1 MKMKKTLLQ
10 TAAKRRWGLGMK
22 SPSGYGRQPMI
33 VSQVKKRT
41 VSEQTV
47 KQTAIETAFE
57 REGGF
62 SALLR
67 RGGIFAAFLLMLLM
81 LPAVSCADEQ
91 PMEAEVPMTLTSP
104 SAILCEA
111 STGRVIFEKNADE
124 RRPVASVNKVMTIL
138 LTLEAIDEGRV
149 SVEDR
154 VTISPRAASMGG
166 SQAFLDAGESYK
178 LGELLKT
185 VIVASANDSAVA
197 LAEYLAGSEETF
209 VKLMNARAGEL
220 GLANTHYVNCTGLPA
235 QDHYTT
241 ARDVA
246 KLSARLDL
254 HPLYY
259 KYSTIW
265 MDEIRHRGGRV
276 TSLTNT
282 NRLIRFY
289 PGCDGYKTGSTNEAR
304 YCVSATAKKDGM
316 RLIAVVLGT
325 PAGQTRFDEAR
336 AMLEYGFAN
345 VQLVT
350 PIAQGQAMD
359 MTVPVRLG
367 GRDAV
372 SVVSGGTCSLL
383 EKRGE
388 KSALSLEAA
397 LIEKVNAPVYAGDVL
412 GEIRVKRGDEVV
424 AVVPA
429 VAGEDVQL
437 PGMVDALIR
446 IRDHFML
453 TGA

>member
-1 MKMKKTLLQ
+1 MKMKTGL
-10 TAAKRRWGLGMK
+10 AAL
-22 SPSGYGRQPMI
+22 
-33 VSQVKKRT
+33 VT
-41 VSEQTV
+41 
-47 KQTAIETAFE
+47 
-57 REGGF
+57 
-62 SALLR
+62 ALLLLP
-67 RGGIFAAFLLMLLM
+67 GIAQ
-81 LPAVSCADEQ
+81 ADEL
-91 PMEAEVPMTLTSP
+91 PMKAEAPITLTSP

-111 STGRVIFEKNADE
+111 STGQVIFEKNADE

-138 LTLEAIDEGRV
+138 LTLEAVDEGRV
-149 SVEDR
+149 SLEDQ
-154 VTISPRAASMGG
+154 VTVSPRAASMGG
-166 SQAFLDAGESYK
+166 SQAFLDAGERYK
-178 LGELLKT
+178 LSELLKT

-197 LAEYLAGSEETF
+197 LAEHLAGTEESF
-209 VKLMNARAGEL
+209 VRLMNMRAEEL
-220 GLANTHYVNCTGLPA
+220 GLTNTHYANCTGLPA
-235 QDHYTT
+235 QEHYTT

-246 KLSARLDL
+246 KLSAQLDL
-254 HPLYY
+254 HPIYY
-259 KYSTIW
+259 RYSTIW
-265 MDEIRHRGGRV
+265 MDEIKHRGGRV

-304 YCVSATAKKDGM
+304 YCVSATAKKEGM

-350 PIAQGQAMD
+350 PIAQGQALD

-367 GRDAV
+367 GRDEV
-372 SVVSGGTCSLL
+372 SVLSGGTCSLL
-383 EKRGE
+383 ERRGE
-388 KSALSLEAA
+388 KNALSLEAA
-397 LIEKVNAPVYAGDVL
+397 LVEKVNAPVYAGDVL

-437 PGMVDALIR
+437 PGLVDALIR

>member
-1 MKMKKTLLQ
+1 MNMKTGL
-10 TAAKRRWGLGMK
+10 AAL
-22 SPSGYGRQPMI
+22 
-33 VSQVKKRT
+33 VT
-41 VSEQTV
+41 
-47 KQTAIETAFE
+47 
-57 REGGF
+57 
-62 SALLR
+62 ALLLLP
-67 RGGIFAAFLLMLLM
+67 GIAQ
-81 LPAVSCADEQ
+81 ADEL
-91 PMEAEVPMTLTSP
+91 PMKAEAPITLTSP

-111 STGRVIFEKNADE
+111 STGQVIFEKNADE

-138 LTLEAIDEGRV
+138 LTLEAVDEGRV
-149 SVEDR
+149 SLEDQ
-154 VTISPRAASMGG
+154 VTVSPRAASMGG
-166 SQAFLDAGESYK
+166 SQAFLDAGERYK
-178 LGELLKT
+178 LSELLKT

-197 LAEYLAGSEETF
+197 LAEHLAGTEESF
-209 VKLMNARAGEL
+209 VRLMNTRAEEL
-220 GLANTHYVNCTGLPA
+220 GLTNTHYANCTGLPA
-235 QDHYTT
+235 QEHYTT

-246 KLSARLDL
+246 KLSAQLDL
-254 HPLYY
+254 HPIYY
-259 KYSTIW
+259 RYSTIW
-265 MDEIRHRGGRV
+265 MDEIKHRGGRV

-304 YCVSATAKKDGM
+304 YCVSATAKKEGM

-350 PIAQGQAMD
+350 PIAQGQALD
-359 MTVPVRLG
+359 ITVPVRLG
-367 GRDAV
+367 GRDEV
-372 SVVSGGTCSLL
+372 SVLSGGTCSLL
-383 EKRGE
+383 ERRGE
-388 KSALSLEAA
+388 KNALSLEAA
-397 LIEKVNAPVYAGDVL
+397 LVEKVNAPVYAGDVL

>member
-1 MKMKKTLLQ
+1 MKMKTGL
-10 TAAKRRWGLGMK
+10 AAL
-22 SPSGYGRQPMI
+22 
-33 VSQVKKRT
+33 VT
-41 VSEQTV
+41 
-47 KQTAIETAFE
+47 
-57 REGGF
+57 
-62 SALLR
+62 ALLLLP
-67 RGGIFAAFLLMLLM
+67 GIAQ
-81 LPAVSCADEQ
+81 ADEL
-91 PMEAEVPMTLTSP
+91 PMKAEAPITLTSP

-111 STGRVIFEKNADE
+111 STGQVIFEKNADE

-138 LTLEAIDEGRV
+138 LTLEAVDEGRV
-149 SVEDR
+149 SLEDQ
-154 VTISPRAASMGG
+154 VTVSPRAASMGG
-166 SQAFLDAGESYK
+166 SQAFLDAGERYK
-178 LGELLKT
+178 LSELLKT

-197 LAEYLAGSEETF
+197 LAEHLAGTEESF
-209 VKLMNARAGEL
+209 VRLMNARAEEL
-220 GLANTHYVNCTGLPA
+220 GLTNTHYANCTGLPA
-235 QDHYTT
+235 QEHYTT

-246 KLSARLDL
+246 KLSAQLDL
-254 HPLYY
+254 HPIYY
-259 KYSTIW
+259 RYSTIW
-265 MDEIRHRGGRV
+265 MDEIKHRGGRV

-289 PGCDGYKTGSTNEAR
+289 SGCDGYKTGSTNEAR
-304 YCVSATAKKDGM
+304 YCVSATAKKEGM

-350 PIAQGQAMD
+350 PIAQGQALD

-367 GRDAV
+367 GRDEV
-372 SVVSGGTCSLL
+372 SVLSGGTCSLL
-383 EKRGE
+383 ERRGE
-388 KSALSLEAA
+388 KNALSLEAA
-397 LIEKVNAPVYAGDVL
+397 LVEKVNAPVYAGDVL

>member
-1 MKMKKTLLQ
+1 MKMKTGL
-10 TAAKRRWGLGMK
+10 AAL
-22 SPSGYGRQPMI
+22 
-33 VSQVKKRT
+33 VT
-41 VSEQTV
+41 
-47 KQTAIETAFE
+47 
-57 REGGF
+57 
-62 SALLR
+62 ALL
-67 RGGIFAAFLLMLLM
+67 LL
-81 LPAVSCADEQ
+81 PGSAQADEL
-91 PMEAEVPMTLTSP
+91 PMKAEAPITLTSP

-111 STGRVIFEKNADE
+111 STGQVIFEKNADE

-138 LTLEAIDEGRV
+138 LTLEAVDEGRV
-149 SVEDR
+149 SLDDQ
-154 VTISPRAASMGG
+154 VTVSPRAASMGG
-166 SQAFLDAGESYK
+166 SQAFLDAGERYK
-178 LGELLKT
+178 LSELLKT

-197 LAEYLAGSEETF
+197 LAEHLAGTEESF
-209 VKLMNARAGEL
+209 VRLMNTRAEEL
-220 GLANTHYVNCTGLPA
+220 GLTNTHYANCTGLPA
-235 QDHYTT
+235 QEHYTT

-246 KLSARLDL
+246 KLSAQLDL
-254 HPLYY
+254 HPIYY
-259 KYSTIW
+259 RYSTIW
-265 MDEIRHRGGRV
+265 MDEIKHRGGRV

-304 YCVSATAKKDGM
+304 YCVSATAKKEGM

-350 PIAQGQAMD
+350 PIAQGQALD

-367 GRDAV
+367 GRDEV
-372 SVVSGGTCSLL
+372 SVLSGGTCSLL
-383 EKRGE
+383 ERRGE
-388 KSALSLEAA
+388 KNALSLEAA
-397 LIEKVNAPVYAGDVL
+397 LVEKVNAPVYAGDVL

>member
-1 MKMKKTLLQ
+1 MNMKTGL
-10 TAAKRRWGLGMK
+10 AAL
-22 SPSGYGRQPMI
+22 
-33 VSQVKKRT
+33 VT
-41 VSEQTV
+41 
-47 KQTAIETAFE
+47 
-57 REGGF
+57 
-62 SALLR
+62 ALLLLP
-67 RGGIFAAFLLMLLM
+67 GIAQ
-81 LPAVSCADEQ
+81 ADEL
-91 PMEAEVPMTLTSP
+91 PMKAEASITLTSP

-111 STGRVIFEKNADE
+111 STGQVIFEKNADE

-138 LTLEAIDEGRV
+138 LTLEAVDEGRV
-149 SVEDR
+149 SLEDQ
-154 VTISPRAASMGG
+154 VTVSPRAASMGG
-166 SQAFLDAGESYK
+166 SQAFLDAGERYK
-178 LGELLKT
+178 LSELLKT

-197 LAEYLAGSEETF
+197 LAEHLAGTEESF
-209 VKLMNARAGEL
+209 VRLMNTRAEEL
-220 GLANTHYVNCTGLPA
+220 GLTNTHYANCTGLPA
-235 QDHYTT
+235 QEHYTT

-246 KLSARLDL
+246 KLSAQLDL
-254 HPLYY
+254 HPIYY
-259 KYSTIW
+259 RYSTIW
-265 MDEIRHRGGRV
+265 MDEIKHRGGRV

-304 YCVSATAKKDGM
+304 YCVSATAKKEGM

-350 PIAQGQAMD
+350 PIAQGQALN

-367 GRDAV
+367 GRDEV
-372 SVVSGGTCSLL
+372 SVLSGGTCSLL
-383 EKRGE
+383 ERRGE
-388 KSALSLEAA
+388 KNALSLEAA
-397 LIEKVNAPVYAGDVL
+397 LVEKVNAPVYAGDVL

>member
-1 MKMKKTLLQ
+1 MKMKT
-10 TAAKRRWGLGMK
+10 GLGAL
-22 SPSGYGRQPMI
+22 
-33 VSQVKKRT
+33 VT
-41 VSEQTV
+41 
-47 KQTAIETAFE
+47 
-57 REGGF
+57 
-62 SALLR
+62 ALLLLP
-67 RGGIFAAFLLMLLM
+67 GIAQ
-81 LPAVSCADEQ
+81 ADEL
-91 PMEAEVPMTLTSP
+91 PMKAEAPITLTSP

-111 STGRVIFEKNADE
+111 STGQVIFEKNADE

-138 LTLEAIDEGRV
+138 LTLEAVDEGRV
-149 SVEDR
+149 SLEDQ
-154 VTISPRAASMGG
+154 VTVSPRAASMGG
-166 SQAFLDAGESYK
+166 SQAFLDAGERYK
-178 LGELLKT
+178 LSELLKT

-197 LAEYLAGSEETF
+197 LAEHLAGTEESF
-209 VKLMNARAGEL
+209 VRLMNARAEEL
-220 GLANTHYVNCTGLPA
+220 GLTNTHYANCTGLPA
-235 QDHYTT
+235 QEHYTT

-246 KLSARLDL
+246 KLSAQLDL
-254 HPLYY
+254 HPIYY
-259 KYSTIW
+259 CYSTIW
-265 MDEIRHRGGRV
+265 MDEIKHRGGRV

-304 YCVSATAKKDGM
+304 YCVSATAKKEGM

-350 PIAQGQAMD
+350 PIAQGQALD

-367 GRDAV
+367 GRDEV
-372 SVVSGGTCSLL
+372 SVLSGGTCSLL
-383 EKRGE
+383 ERRGE
-388 KSALSLEAA
+388 KNALSLEAA
-397 LIEKVNAPVYAGDVL
+397 LVEKVNAPVYAGDVL

>member
-1 MKMKKTLLQ
+1 MKMKTGL
-10 TAAKRRWGLGMK
+10 AAL
-22 SPSGYGRQPMI
+22 
-33 VSQVKKRT
+33 VT
-41 VSEQTV
+41 
-47 KQTAIETAFE
+47 
-57 REGGF
+57 
-62 SALLR
+62 ALLLLP
-67 RGGIFAAFLLMLLM
+67 GIAQ
-81 LPAVSCADEQ
+81 ADEL
-91 PMEAEVPMTLTSP
+91 PMKAEAPITLTSP

-111 STGRVIFEKNADE
+111 STGQVIFEKNADE

-138 LTLEAIDEGRV
+138 LTLEAVDEGRV
-149 SVEDR
+149 SLEDQ
-154 VTISPRAASMGG
+154 VTVSPRAASMGG
-166 SQAFLDAGESYK
+166 SQAFLDAGECYK
-178 LGELLKT
+178 LSELLKT

-197 LAEYLAGSEETF
+197 LAEHLAGTEESF
-209 VKLMNARAGEL
+209 VRLMNTRAEEL
-220 GLANTHYVNCTGLPA
+220 GLTNTHYANCTGLPA
-235 QDHYTT
+235 QEHYTT

-246 KLSARLDL
+246 KLSAQLDL
-254 HPLYY
+254 HPIYY
-259 KYSTIW
+259 RYSTIW
-265 MDEIRHRGGRV
+265 MDEIKHRGGRV

-304 YCVSATAKKDGM
+304 YCVSATAKKEGM

-350 PIAQGQAMD
+350 PIAQGQALD

-367 GRDAV
+367 GRDEV
-372 SVVSGGTCSLL
+372 SVLSGGTCSLL
-383 EKRGE
+383 ERRGE
-388 KSALSLEAA
+388 KNALSLEAA
-397 LIEKVNAPVYAGDVL
+397 LVEKVNAPVYAGDVL

>member
-1 MKMKKTLLQ
+1 MNMKTGL
-10 TAAKRRWGLGMK
+10 AAL
-22 SPSGYGRQPMI
+22 
-33 VSQVKKRT
+33 VT
-41 VSEQTV
+41 
-47 KQTAIETAFE
+47 
-57 REGGF
+57 
-62 SALLR
+62 ALLLLP
-67 RGGIFAAFLLMLLM
+67 GIAQ
-81 LPAVSCADEQ
+81 ADEL
-91 PMEAEVPMTLTSP
+91 PMKAEAPITLTSP

-111 STGRVIFEKNADE
+111 STGQVIFEKNADE

-138 LTLEAIDEGRV
+138 LTLEAVDEGRV
-149 SVEDR
+149 SLEDQ
-154 VTISPRAASMGG
+154 VTVSPRAASMGG
-166 SQAFLDAGESYK
+166 SQAFLDAGERYK
-178 LGELLKT
+178 LSELLKT

-197 LAEYLAGSEETF
+197 LAEYLAGTEESF
-209 VKLMNARAGEL
+209 VRLMNTRAEEL
-220 GLANTHYVNCTGLPA
+220 GLTNTHYANCTGLPA
-235 QDHYTT
+235 QEHYTT

-246 KLSARLDL
+246 KLSAQLDL
-254 HPLYY
+254 HPIYY
-259 KYSTIW
+259 RYSTIW
-265 MDEIRHRGGRV
+265 MDEIKHRGGRV

-304 YCVSATAKKDGM
+304 YCVSATAKKEGM

-350 PIAQGQAMD
+350 PIAQGQALD

-367 GRDAV
+367 GRDEV
-372 SVVSGGTCSLL
+372 SVLSGGTCSLL
-383 EKRGE
+383 ERRGE
-388 KSALSLEAA
+388 KNALSLEAA
-397 LIEKVNAPVYAGDVL
+397 LVEKVNAPVYAGDVL

>member
-1 MKMKKTLLQ
+1 MKMKTGL
-10 TAAKRRWGLGMK
+10 AAL
-22 SPSGYGRQPMI
+22 
-33 VSQVKKRT
+33 VT
-41 VSEQTV
+41 
-47 KQTAIETAFE
+47 
-57 REGGF
+57 
-62 SALLR
+62 ALLLLP
-67 RGGIFAAFLLMLLM
+67 GIAQ
-81 LPAVSCADEQ
+81 ADEL
-91 PMEAEVPMTLTSP
+91 PMKAEAPITLTSP

-111 STGRVIFEKNADE
+111 STGQVIFEKNADE

-138 LTLEAIDEGRV
+138 LTLEAVDEGRV
-149 SVEDR
+149 SLEDQ
-154 VTISPRAASMGG
+154 VTVSPRAASMGG
-166 SQAFLDAGESYK
+166 SQAFLDAGERYK
-178 LGELLKT
+178 LSELLKT

-197 LAEYLAGSEETF
+197 LAEHLAGTEESF
-209 VKLMNARAGEL
+209 VRLMNTRAEEL
-220 GLANTHYVNCTGLPA
+220 GLTNTHYANCTGLPA
-235 QDHYTT
+235 QEHYTT

-246 KLSARLDL
+246 KLSAQLDL
-254 HPLYY
+254 HPIYY
-259 KYSTIW
+259 RYSTIW
-265 MDEIRHRGGRV
+265 MDEINHRGGRV

-304 YCVSATAKKDGM
+304 YCVSATAKKEGM

-350 PIAQGQAMD
+350 PIAQGQALD

-367 GRDAV
+367 GRDEV
-372 SVVSGGTCSLL
+372 SVLSGGTCSLL
-383 EKRGE
+383 ERRGE
-388 KSALSLEAA
+388 KNALSLEAA
-397 LIEKVNAPVYAGDVL
+397 LVEKVNAPVYAGDVL

>member
-1 MKMKKTLLQ
+1 MNMKIGL
-10 TAAKRRWGLGMK
+10 AAL
-22 SPSGYGRQPMI
+22 
-33 VSQVKKRT
+33 VT
-41 VSEQTV
+41 
-47 KQTAIETAFE
+47 
-57 REGGF
+57 
-62 SALLR
+62 ALLLLP
-67 RGGIFAAFLLMLLM
+67 GIAQ
-81 LPAVSCADEQ
+81 ADEL
-91 PMEAEVPMTLTSP
+91 PMKAEAPITLTSP

-111 STGRVIFEKNADE
+111 STGQVIFEKNADE

-138 LTLEAIDEGRV
+138 LTLEAVDEGRV
-149 SVEDR
+149 SLEDQ
-154 VTISPRAASMGG
+154 VTVSPRAASMGG
-166 SQAFLDAGESYK
+166 SQAFLDAGERYK
-178 LGELLKT
+178 LSELLKT

-197 LAEYLAGSEETF
+197 LAEHLAGTEESF
-209 VKLMNARAGEL
+209 VRLMNTRAEEL
-220 GLANTHYVNCTGLPA
+220 GLTNTHYANCTGLPA
-235 QDHYTT
+235 QEHYTT

-246 KLSARLDL
+246 KLSAQLDL
-254 HPLYY
+254 HPIYY
-259 KYSTIW
+259 RYSTIW
-265 MDEIRHRGGRV
+265 MDEIKHRGGRV

-304 YCVSATAKKDGM
+304 YCVSATAKKEGM

-350 PIAQGQAMD
+350 PIAQGQALD

-367 GRDAV
+367 GRDEV
-372 SVVSGGTCSLL
+372 SVLSGGTCSLL
-383 EKRGE
+383 ERRGE
-388 KSALSLEAA
+388 KNALSLEAA
-397 LIEKVNAPVYAGDVL
+397 LVEKVNAPVYAGDVL

-429 VAGEDVQL
+429 VAAEDVQL

>member
-1 MKMKKTLLQ
+1 MNMKTGL
-10 TAAKRRWGLGMK
+10 AAL
-22 SPSGYGRQPMI
+22 
-33 VSQVKKRT
+33 VT
-41 VSEQTV
+41 
-47 KQTAIETAFE
+47 
-57 REGGF
+57 
-62 SALLR
+62 ALLLLP
-67 RGGIFAAFLLMLLM
+67 GIAQ
-81 LPAVSCADEQ
+81 ADEP
-91 PMEAEVPMTLTSP
+91 PMKAEAPITLTSP

-111 STGRVIFEKNADE
+111 STGQVIFEKNADE

-138 LTLEAIDEGRV
+138 LTLEAVDEGRV
-149 SVEDR
+149 SLEDQ
-154 VTISPRAASMGG
+154 VTVSPRAASMGG
-166 SQAFLDAGESYK
+166 SQAFLDAGERYK
-178 LGELLKT
+178 LSELLKT

-197 LAEYLAGSEETF
+197 LAEHLAGTEESF
-209 VKLMNARAGEL
+209 VRLMNARAEEL
-220 GLANTHYVNCTGLPA
+220 GLTNTHYANCTGLPA
-235 QDHYTT
+235 QEHYTT

-246 KLSARLDL
+246 KLSAQLDL
-254 HPLYY
+254 HPIYY
-259 KYSTIW
+259 RYSTIW
-265 MDEIRHRGGRV
+265 MDEIKHRGGRV

-304 YCVSATAKKDGM
+304 YCVSATAKKEGM

-350 PIAQGQAMD
+350 PIAQGQALD

-367 GRDAV
+367 GRDEV
-372 SVVSGGTCSLL
+372 SVLSGGTCSLL
-383 EKRGE
+383 ERRGE
-388 KSALSLEAA
+388 KNALSLEAA
-397 LIEKVNAPVYAGDVL
+397 LVEKVNAPVYAGDVL

-437 PGMVDALIR
+437 PGLVDALIR

>member
-1 MKMKKTLLQ
+1 MNMKTGL
-10 TAAKRRWGLGMK
+10 AAL
-22 SPSGYGRQPMI
+22 
-33 VSQVKKRT
+33 VT
-41 VSEQTV
+41 
-47 KQTAIETAFE
+47 
-57 REGGF
+57 
-62 SALLR
+62 ALLLLP
-67 RGGIFAAFLLMLLM
+67 GIAQ
-81 LPAVSCADEQ
+81 ADEL
-91 PMEAEVPMTLTSP
+91 PMKAEVPITLTSP

-111 STGRVIFEKNADE
+111 STGQVIFEKNADE

-138 LTLEAIDEGRV
+138 LTLEAVDEGRV
-149 SVEDR
+149 SLEDQ
-154 VTISPRAASMGG
+154 VTVSPRAASMGG
-166 SQAFLDAGESYK
+166 SQAFLDAGERYK
-178 LGELLKT
+178 LSELLKT

-197 LAEYLAGSEETF
+197 LAEHLAGTEESF
-209 VKLMNARAGEL
+209 VRLMNTRAEEL
-220 GLANTHYVNCTGLPA
+220 GLTNTHYANCTGLPA
-235 QDHYTT
+235 QEHYTT

-246 KLSARLDL
+246 KLSAQLDL
-254 HPLYY
+254 HPIYY
-259 KYSTIW
+259 RYSTIW
-265 MDEIRHRGGRV
+265 MDEIKHRGGRV

-304 YCVSATAKKDGM
+304 YCVSATAKKEGM

-350 PIAQGQAMD
+350 PIAQGQALD

-367 GRDAV
+367 GRDEV
-372 SVVSGGTCSLL
+372 SVLSGGTCSLL
-383 EKRGE
+383 ERRGE
-388 KSALSLEAA
+388 KNALSLEAA
-397 LIEKVNAPVYAGDVL
+397 LVEKVNAPVYAGDVL

-437 PGMVDALIR
+437 PGLVDALIR

>member
-1 MKMKKTLLQ
+1 MKMKTGL
-10 TAAKRRWGLGMK
+10 AAL
-22 SPSGYGRQPMI
+22 
-33 VSQVKKRT
+33 VT
-41 VSEQTV
+41 
-47 KQTAIETAFE
+47 
-57 REGGF
+57 
-62 SALLR
+62 ALLLLP
-67 RGGIFAAFLLMLLM
+67 GIAQ
-81 LPAVSCADEQ
+81 ADEL
-91 PMEAEVPMTLTSP
+91 PMKAEAPITLTSP

-111 STGRVIFEKNADE
+111 STGQVIFEKNADE

-138 LTLEAIDEGRV
+138 LTLEAVDEGRV
-149 SVEDR
+149 SLEDQ
-154 VTISPRAASMGG
+154 VTVSPRAASMGG
-166 SQAFLDAGESYK
+166 SQAFLDAGERYK
-178 LGELLKT
+178 LSELLKT

-197 LAEYLAGSEETF
+197 LAEHLAGTEESF
-209 VKLMNARAGEL
+209 VRLMNARAEEL
-220 GLANTHYVNCTGLPA
+220 GLTNTHYANCTGLPA
-235 QDHYTT
+235 QEHYTT

-246 KLSARLDL
+246 KLSAQLDL
-254 HPLYY
+254 HPIYY
-259 KYSTIW
+259 RYSTIW
-265 MDEIRHRGGRV
+265 MDEIKHRGGRV

-304 YCVSATAKKDGM
+304 YCVSATAKKEGM

-345 VQLVT
+345 VQLVN
-350 PIAQGQAMD
+350 PIAQGQALD

-367 GRDAV
+367 GRDEV
-372 SVVSGGTCSLL
+372 SVLSGGTCSLL
-383 EKRGE
+383 ERRGE
-388 KSALSLEAA
+388 KNALSLEAA
-397 LIEKVNAPVYAGDVL
+397 LVEKVNAPVYAGDVL

-437 PGMVDALIR
+437 PGLVDALIR

>member
-1 MKMKKTLLQ
+1 MKIKTGL
-10 TAAKRRWGLGMK
+10 AAL
-22 SPSGYGRQPMI
+22 
-33 VSQVKKRT
+33 VT
-41 VSEQTV
+41 
-47 KQTAIETAFE
+47 
-57 REGGF
+57 
-62 SALLR
+62 ALLLLP
-67 RGGIFAAFLLMLLM
+67 GIAQ
-81 LPAVSCADEQ
+81 ADEL
-91 PMEAEVPMTLTSP
+91 PMKAEVPITLTSP

-111 STGRVIFEKNADE
+111 STGQVIFEKNADE

-138 LTLEAIDEGRV
+138 LTLEAVDEGRV
-149 SVEDR
+149 SLEDQ
-154 VTISPRAASMGG
+154 VTVSPRAASMGG
-166 SQAFLDAGESYK
+166 SQAFLDAGERYK
-178 LGELLKT
+178 LSELLKT

-197 LAEYLAGSEETF
+197 LAEHLAGTEESF
-209 VKLMNARAGEL
+209 VRLMNMRAEEL
-220 GLANTHYVNCTGLPA
+220 GLTNTHYANCTGLPA
-235 QDHYTT
+235 QEHYTT

-246 KLSARLDL
+246 KLSAQLDL
-254 HPLYY
+254 HPIYY
-259 KYSTIW
+259 RYSTIW
-265 MDEIRHRGGRV
+265 MDEIKHRGGRV

-304 YCVSATAKKDGM
+304 YCVSATAKKEGM

-350 PIAQGQAMD
+350 PIAQGQALD

-367 GRDAV
+367 GRDEV
-372 SVVSGGTCSLL
+372 SVLSGGTCSLL
-383 EKRGE
+383 ERRGE
-388 KSALSLEAA
+388 KNALSLEAA
-397 LIEKVNAPVYAGDVL
+397 LVEKVNAPVYAGDVL

-437 PGMVDALIR
+437 PGLVDALIR

>member
-1 MKMKKTLLQ
+1 MKMKTGL
-10 TAAKRRWGLGMK
+10 AAL
-22 SPSGYGRQPMI
+22 
-33 VSQVKKRT
+33 VT
-41 VSEQTV
+41 
-47 KQTAIETAFE
+47 
-57 REGGF
+57 
-62 SALLR
+62 ALLLLP
-67 RGGIFAAFLLMLLM
+67 GIAQ
-81 LPAVSCADEQ
+81 ADEP
-91 PMEAEVPMTLTSP
+91 PMEAEAPITLTSP

-111 STGRVIFEKNADE
+111 STGQVIFEKNADE

-138 LTLEAIDEGRV
+138 LTLEAVDEGRV
-149 SVEDR
+149 SLEDQ
-154 VTISPRAASMGG
+154 VTVSPRAASMGG
-166 SQAFLDAGESYK
+166 SQAFLDAGERYK
-178 LGELLKT
+178 LSELLKT

-197 LAEYLAGSEETF
+197 LAEHLAGTEESF
-209 VKLMNARAGEL
+209 VRLMNARAEEL
-220 GLANTHYVNCTGLPA
+220 GLTNTHYANCTGLPA
-235 QDHYTT
+235 QEHYTT

-246 KLSARLDL
+246 KLSAQLDL
-254 HPLYY
+254 HPIYY
-259 KYSTIW
+259 RYSTIW
-265 MDEIRHRGGRV
+265 MDEIKHRGGRV

-304 YCVSATAKKDGM
+304 YCVSATAKKEGM

-350 PIAQGQAMD
+350 PIAQGQALD

-367 GRDAV
+367 GRDEV
-372 SVVSGGTCSLL
+372 SVLSGGTCSLL
-383 EKRGE
+383 ERRGE
-388 KSALSLEAA
+388 KNALSLEAA
-397 LIEKVNAPVYAGDVL
+397 LVEKVNAPVYAGDVL

>member
-1 MKMKKTLLQ
+1 MNMKTGL
-10 TAAKRRWGLGMK
+10 AAL
-22 SPSGYGRQPMI
+22 
-33 VSQVKKRT
+33 VT
-41 VSEQTV
+41 
-47 KQTAIETAFE
+47 
-57 REGGF
+57 
-62 SALLR
+62 ALLLLP
-67 RGGIFAAFLLMLLM
+67 GIAQ
-81 LPAVSCADEQ
+81 ADEL
-91 PMEAEVPMTLTSP
+91 PMKAEAPITLTSP

-111 STGRVIFEKNADE
+111 STGQVIFEKNADE

-138 LTLEAIDEGRV
+138 LTLEAVDEGRV
-149 SVEDR
+149 SLEDQ
-154 VTISPRAASMGG
+154 VTVSPRAASMGG
-166 SQAFLDAGESYK
+166 SQAFLDAGERYK
-178 LGELLKT
+178 LSELLKT

-197 LAEYLAGSEETF
+197 LAEHLAGTEESF
-209 VKLMNARAGEL
+209 VRLMNARAEEL
-220 GLANTHYVNCTGLPA
+220 GLTNTHYANCTGLPA
-235 QDHYTT
+235 QEHYTT

-246 KLSARLDL
+246 KLSAQLDL
-254 HPLYY
+254 HPIYY
-259 KYSTIW
+259 RYSTIW
-265 MDEIRHRGGRV
+265 MDEIKHRGGRV

-304 YCVSATAKKDGM
+304 YCVSATAKKEGM

-350 PIAQGQAMD
+350 PIAQGQALD

-367 GRDAV
+367 GRDEV
-372 SVVSGGTCSLL
+372 SVLSGGTCSLL
-383 EKRGE
+383 ERRGE
-388 KSALSLEAA
+388 KNALSLEAA
-397 LIEKVNAPVYAGDVL
+397 LVEKVNAPVYAGDVL

>member
-1 MKMKKTLLQ
+1 MKMKTGL
-10 TAAKRRWGLGMK
+10 AAL
-22 SPSGYGRQPMI
+22 
-33 VSQVKKRT
+33 VT
-41 VSEQTV
+41 
-47 KQTAIETAFE
+47 
-57 REGGF
+57 
-62 SALLR
+62 ALL
-67 RGGIFAAFLLMLLM
+67 LL
-81 LPAVSCADEQ
+81 PWIAQADEL
-91 PMEAEVPMTLTSP
+91 PMKAEAPIALTSP

-111 STGRVIFEKNADE
+111 STGQVIFEKNADE

-138 LTLEAIDEGRV
+138 LTLEAVDEGRV
-149 SVEDR
+149 SLEDQ
-154 VTISPRAASMGG
+154 VTVSPRAASMGG
-166 SQAFLDAGESYK
+166 SQAFLDAGERYK
-178 LGELLKT
+178 LSELLKT

-197 LAEYLAGSEETF
+197 LAEHLAGTEESF
-209 VKLMNARAGEL
+209 VRLMNTRAEEL
-220 GLANTHYVNCTGLPA
+220 GLTNTHYANCTGLPA
-235 QDHYTT
+235 QEHYTT

-246 KLSARLDL
+246 KLSAQLDL
-254 HPLYY
+254 HPIYY
-259 KYSTIW
+259 RYSTIW
-265 MDEIRHRGGRV
+265 MDEIKHRGGRV

-304 YCVSATAKKDGM
+304 YCVSATAKKEGM

-350 PIAQGQAMD
+350 PIAQGQALD

-367 GRDAV
+367 GRDEV
-372 SVVSGGTCSLL
+372 SVLSGGTCSLL
-383 EKRGE
+383 ERRGE
-388 KSALSLEAA
+388 KNALSLEAA
-397 LIEKVNAPVYAGDVL
+397 LVEKVNAPVYAGDVL

>member
-1 MKMKKTLLQ
+1 MKMKTGL
-10 TAAKRRWGLGMK
+10 AAL
-22 SPSGYGRQPMI
+22 
-33 VSQVKKRT
+33 VT
-41 VSEQTV
+41 
-47 KQTAIETAFE
+47 
-57 REGGF
+57 
-62 SALLR
+62 ALLLLP
-67 RGGIFAAFLLMLLM
+67 GIAQ
-81 LPAVSCADEQ
+81 ADEL
-91 PMEAEVPMTLTSP
+91 PMKAEASITLTSP

-111 STGRVIFEKNADE
+111 STGQVIFEKNADE

-138 LTLEAIDEGRV
+138 LTLEAVDEGRV
-149 SVEDR
+149 SLEDQ
-154 VTISPRAASMGG
+154 VTVSPRAASMGG
-166 SQAFLDAGESYK
+166 SQAFLDAGERYK
-178 LGELLKT
+178 LSELLKT

-197 LAEYLAGSEETF
+197 LAEHLAGTEESF
-209 VKLMNARAGEL
+209 VRLMNTRAEEL
-220 GLANTHYVNCTGLPA
+220 GLTNTHYANCTGLPA
-235 QDHYTT
+235 QEHYTT

-246 KLSARLDL
+246 KLSAQLDL
-254 HPLYY
+254 HPIYY
-259 KYSTIW
+259 RYSTIW
-265 MDEIRHRGGRV
+265 MDEIKHRGGRV

-304 YCVSATAKKDGM
+304 YCVSATAKKEGM

-350 PIAQGQAMD
+350 PIAQGQALD

-367 GRDAV
+367 GRDEV
-372 SVVSGGTCSLL
+372 SVLSGGTCSLL
-383 EKRGE
+383 ERRGE
-388 KSALSLEAA
+388 KNALSLEAA
-397 LIEKVNAPVYAGDVL
+397 LVEKVNAPVYAGDVL

-429 VAGEDVQL
+429 VAAEDVQL

-453 TGA
+453 IGA

>member
-1 MKMKKTLLQ
+1 MKMKTGL
-10 TAAKRRWGLGMK
+10 AAL
-22 SPSGYGRQPMI
+22 
-33 VSQVKKRT
+33 VT
-41 VSEQTV
+41 
-47 KQTAIETAFE
+47 
-57 REGGF
+57 
-62 SALLR
+62 ALLLLP
-67 RGGIFAAFLLMLLM
+67 GIAQ
-81 LPAVSCADEQ
+81 ADEL
-91 PMEAEVPMTLTSP
+91 PMKAEAPITLTSP

-111 STGRVIFEKNADE
+111 STGQVIFEKNADE

-138 LTLEAIDEGRV
+138 LTLEAVDEGRV
-149 SVEDR
+149 SLEDQ
-154 VTISPRAASMGG
+154 VTVSPRAASMGG
-166 SQAFLDAGESYK
+166 SQAFLDAGERYK
-178 LGELLKT
+178 LSELLKT

-197 LAEYLAGSEETF
+197 LAEHLAGTEESF
-209 VKLMNARAGEL
+209 VRLMNMRAEEL
-220 GLANTHYVNCTGLPA
+220 GLTNTHYANCTGLPA
-235 QDHYTT
+235 QEHYTT

-246 KLSARLDL
+246 KLSAQLDL
-254 HPLYY
+254 HPIYY
-259 KYSTIW
+259 RYSTIW
-265 MDEIRHRGGRV
+265 MDEIKHRGGRV

-304 YCVSATAKKDGM
+304 YCVSATAKKEGM

-350 PIAQGQAMD
+350 PIAQGQALD

-367 GRDAV
+367 GRDEV
-372 SVVSGGTCSLL
+372 SVLSGGTCSLL
-383 EKRGE
+383 ERRGE
-388 KSALSLEAA
+388 KNALSLEAA
-397 LIEKVNAPVYAGDVL
+397 LVEKVNAPVYAGDVL

-429 VAGEDVQL
+429 VAAEDVQL